1 MTLADDDEEEEEV
14 EEEEE
19 EEEEVTVKR
28 RKKPRR
34 SVVISDDD
42 DEIEDVG
49 TSVSPRPCQPGM
61 AFSIPGYIRY
71 WCGHCQGICDVI
83 KDNKI

>member
-1 MTLADDDEEEEEV
+1 MTLADDDGEEV

-19 EEEEVTVKR
+19 VTVR

-42 DEIEDVG
+42 DDEIEDVDAP
-49 TSVSPRPCQPGM
+49 VSPRPCQQGT
-61 AFSIPGYIRY
+61 AFSIHDYIRY
-71 WCGHCQGICDVI
+71 WRCHCQGNCDVI
-83 KDNKI
+83 KDDIMSRDLR